1 MCVVILPAESWD
13 SLNRAFVQV
22 NYPSRPR
29 VFILGDFLAR
39 SGEKEEGTPT
49 GMTRLSASSSIS
61 GDTNCVSIFL
71 LSRSEERTLHPLLAK
86 LRTRFVRCIIPI
98 EFLSYNLLLK
108 CLSMRCIEYILFFSL
123 TNLIEKIG
131 RRVKFR
137 RTSGENEKY
146 FKDSK
151 KTDRDQL
158 NLSVKLIIIL
168 NSGTTGR
175 FLGSRLQNFLAKTYL
190 SLVVVSLVTRRRE
203 SV

>member
-86 LRTRFVRCIIPI
+86 LRTRFIRCIPI
-98 EFLSYNLLLK
+98 EFLSYSLCKMSLDE
-108 CLSMRCIEYILFFSL
+108 IYIYFSL
-123 TNLIEKIG
+123 TNLVEKIG
-131 RRVKFR
+131 RRVKFQKNKWR
-137 RTSGENEKY
+137 KRKIFQRFEEN
-146 FKDSK
+146 
-151 KTDRDQL
+151 
-158 NLSVKLIIIL
+158 
-168 NSGTTGR
+168 
-175 FLGSRLQNFLAKTYL
+175 GSR
-190 SLVVVSLVTRRRE
+190 SVSFVKDF
-203 SV
+203 